1 MARIIIERSSE
12 WNNRVRKIGIYID
25 GEKVGTINNGEKKE
39 YEVEFGKHEVY
50 AKIDWCY
57 SQKIEL
63 NINEN
68 ETTELKLTGF
78 KYGSSILP
86 IMLGF
91 LATYYLLTLIFDI
104 KLIHIV
110 WVPVIVLLYPT
121 YFITFGK
128 NRYLI
133 LTEKNKKNV
142 LQHRV

>member
-1 MARIIIERSSE
+1 MTKIIIERSSE
-12 WNNRVRKIGIYID
+12 WNNKARAIGIYID
-25 GEKVGTINNGEKKE
+25 GEKIGTIDDGETIEYDVENGKSEI
-39 YEVEFGKHEVY
+39 F
-50 AKIDWCY
+50 AKIDWC
-57 SQKIEL
+57 SSPKIEL

-68 ETTELKLTGF
+68 ETKTLKLTGF
-78 KYGSSILP
+78 RYGSWILP
-86 IMLGF
+86 IILGL

-104 KLIHIV
+104 KLIHMV

-133 LTEKNKKNV
+133 ITEKNKNV